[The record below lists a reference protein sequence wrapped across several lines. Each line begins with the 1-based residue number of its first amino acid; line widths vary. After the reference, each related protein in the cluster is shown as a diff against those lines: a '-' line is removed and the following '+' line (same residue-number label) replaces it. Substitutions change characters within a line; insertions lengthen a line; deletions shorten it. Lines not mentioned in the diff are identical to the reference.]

1 MAISYLDNI
10 FLYLALLSVCVSFF
24 FYLRSR
30 RRRKKEL
37 EFRQSLSQKFW
48 NKKTKQHLA

>member
-1 MAISYLDNI
+1 MAISFFDHI

-37 EFRQSLSQKFW
+37 EFRRSLSEKLFKKERKQKI
-48 NKKTKQHLA
+48 A